1 MAKAPK
7 VGIIKAGRSRVAL
20 VSAKAARALVRT
32 GLYGYA
38 EEPAPHAAAPATPP
52 PPPSPEDGL
61 DSLSY
66 WDLRRM
72 VAERGLEAEGNK
84 KEDLLRAL
92 RAPAA

>member
-32 GLYGYA
+32 GLYDYA
-38 EEPAPHAAAPATPP
+38 EEPAPPATPP